1 MNYTELASK
10 ILEKIG
16 GAENVNDV
24 VHCMTRLRFDL
35 KDFDLIDDEGL
46 KKTRGIVG
54 TVKKSGQYQV
64 IIGNEVA
71 YVYKELCKL
80 GNFTVKKDKKLKN
93 KKDQGVIAML
103 MDTISS
109 IMAPVIPAI
118 IGAAML
124 KVLLT
129 ILTMA
134 NLIDTTGETYAVLN
148 VIGDGAFFF
157 MPVLIAM
164 SAANKFNTN
173 AYYAVSIALVLLHP
187 GFINLM
193 DMAKSSGENIHF
205 LSIIPV
211 VTNNYSYSVIP
222 IILGV
227 WALSYVEPLVDK
239 ITPAMTKN
247 FLKPLLVMLIIMPIT
262 IIILGPLGAIFG
274 DLLSKIIYKFYDIFG
289 FFAVGIIAGVYPFI
303 VMAGMHHAFTPIKLG
318 VLATVGYEAFICIG
332 ELASNLAQGGAALAV
347 AVKSKNKDFKQI
359 AGSSAFSAIVAG
371 ITEPALYGVNVRLK
385 KPMIG
390 ACCGAIAGGLFGGI
404 MQMKCFG
411 IATPSF
417 ITIVQYVEKNRASS
431 IFIALGAMLIAVIV
445 SFIATYLIGFE
456 DIVYEDEEERIL
468 ERAESLDK
476 TNL

>member
-10 ILEKIG
+10 ILEKVG

-35 KDFDLIDDEGL
+35 KDFSLLDDEGL

-54 TVKKSGQYQV
+54 TVQKSGQYQV

-80 GNFTVKKDKKLKN
+80 GNFTVKKDTKVKTKKN
-93 KKDQGVIAML
+93 QGIIPTL

-129 ILTMA
+129 LLTMA
-134 NLIDTTGETYAVLN
+134 NLIDTTGETYAILN

-173 AYYAVSIALVLLHP
+173 PYYAVSIALVLLHP
-187 GFINLM
+187 GFIKIM
-193 DMAKSSGENIHF
+193 DMAKASGENIHF
-205 LSIIPV
+205 LNIIPV
-211 VTNNYSYSVIP
+211 VTSNYSYSVIP

-227 WALSYVEPLVDK
+227 WALSYVEPIVDK
-239 ITPAMTKN
+239 VTPAITKN
-247 FLKPLLVMLIIMPIT
+247 FLKPLLVMLVIMPIT
-262 IIILGPLGAIFG
+262 IVVLGPLGAILG
-274 DLLSKIIYKFYDIFG
+274 DLLSKVIYKFYDIFG
-289 FFAVGIIAGVYPFI
+289 FVAVGIIGGVYPFI

-318 VLATVGYEAFICIG
+318 ILATVGYEAFICIG

-347 AVKSKNKDFKQI
+347 AVRSKNRDFKQI

-385 KPMIG
+385 RPMIG
-390 ACCGAIAGGLFGGI
+390 ACCGAIAGGLFGGF

-417 ITIVQYVEKNRASS
+417 VTVVQYVEPGRSFS
-431 IFIALGAMLIAVIV
+431 IFIALFTMLIAVIV
-445 SFIATYLIGFE
+445 SFIVTYTIGFE
-456 DIVYEDEEERIL
+456 DIVYDDEEERIL
-468 ERAESLDK
+468 ERAETLDK
-476 TNL
+476 ESL

>member
-16 GAENVNDV
+16 GADNVNDV

-35 KDFDLIDDEGL
+35 KDFSILDDEGL
-46 KKTRGIVG
+46 KKTKGIVG
-54 TVKKSGQYQV
+54 TVQKSGQYQV

-80 GNFTVKKDKKLKN
+80 GNFTVKKDKKLKT
-93 KKDQGVIAML
+93 KKEQGVIATL

-134 NLIDTTGETYAVLN
+134 NLIDVSGDTYAILN

-187 GFINLM
+187 NFIKIM
-193 DMAKSSGENIHF
+193 DLAKTSGENIHF
-205 LSIIPV
+205 LDIVPV

-227 WALSYVEPLVDK
+227 WALSYVEPIVDK
-239 ITPAMTKN
+239 ITPAITKN

-262 IIILGPLGAIFG
+262 IIILGPLGAILG
-274 DLLSKIIYKFYDIFG
+274 D
-289 FFAVGIIAGVYPFI
+289 
-303 VMAGMHHAFTPIKLG
+303 
-318 VLATVGYEAFICIG
+318 
-332 ELASNLAQGGAALAV
+332 
-347 AVKSKNKDFKQI
+347 
-359 AGSSAFSAIVAG
+359 
-371 ITEPALYGVNVRLK
+371 
-385 KPMIG
+385 
-390 ACCGAIAGGLFGGI
+390 
-404 MQMKCFG
+404 
-411 IATPSF
+411 
-417 ITIVQYVEKNRASS
+417 
-431 IFIALGAMLIAVIV
+431 
-445 SFIATYLIGFE
+445 
-456 DIVYEDEEERIL
+456 
-468 ERAESLDK
+468 
-476 TNL
+476 

>member
-10 ILEKIG
+10 ILQKIG

-35 KDFDLIDDEGL
+35 KDFSLLDDEGL
-46 KKTRGIVG
+46 QKTKGIVG

-80 GNFTVKKDKKLKN
+80 GNFTQKTDKKLKL
-93 KKDQGVIAML
+93 KKNQGIVATL

-134 NLIDTTGETYAVLN
+134 NLINTSGETYAILN

-157 MPVLIAM
+157 MPILIAM

-173 AYYAVSIALVLLHP
+173 QYYAVSIALILLHP
-187 GFINLM
+187 GFIKIM
-193 DMAKSSGENIHF
+193 EAAKAAGTNTHF
-205 LSIIPV
+205 LKVIPV
-211 VTNNYSYSVIP
+211 FTNSYAYSVIP

-227 WALSYVEPLVDK
+227 WALSYVEAFVDK
-239 ITPAMTKN
+239 ITPAITKN
-247 FLKPLLVMLIIMPIT
+247 FLKPLLVMLIIAPIT
-262 IIILGPLGAIFG
+262 IIALGPVGAILG
-274 DLLSKIIYKFYDIFG
+274 DMLSKVIYKIYDIFG

-318 VLATVGYEAFICIG
+318 VLATVGYESFICIG

-347 AVKSKNKDFKQI
+347 AVKSKNKDFRQI

-385 KPMIG
+385 RPMIG

-404 MQMKCFG
+404 MQLKCFG

-417 ITIVQYVEKNRASS
+417 VTIVQYVEKNRSSS
-431 IFIALGAMLIAVIV
+431 IFIALATMLIAVII
-445 SFIATYLIGFE
+445 SFLVTYIIGFE
-456 DIVYEDEEERIL
+456 DIVYEDEEEKIL
-468 ERAESLDK
+468 ERAEKLDK
-476 TNL
+476 VSL

>member
-1 MNYTELASK
+1 MNYAELAGK

-35 KDFDLIDDEGL
+35 KDFSVIDDEGL

-54 TVKKSGQYQV
+54 TVQKSGQYQI

-71 YVYKELCKL
+71 YVYKEICKQ
-80 GNFTVKKDKKLKN
+80 GNFTVKTDKKLKT
-93 KKDQGVIAML
+93 KKKQGIVATL
-103 MDTISS
+103 MDVISS

-129 ILTMA
+129 ILTMSGM
-134 NLIDTTGETYAVLN
+134 IDTTGDTYALLN

-164 SAANKFNTN
+164 SAANKFGTN
-173 AYYAVSIALVLLHP
+173 AYYAASIALVILHP
-187 GFINLM
+187 GFIQLM
-193 DMAKSSGENIHF
+193 NVAKETGENLHF
-205 LSIIPV
+205 LGVIPV
-211 VTNNYSYSVIP
+211 VTNNYAYSVIP

-227 WALSYVEPLVDK
+227 WALSYVEVFVDK
-239 ITPAMTKN
+239 ITPAITKN
-247 FLKPLLVMLIIMPIT
+247 FLKPLLVLLIVLPIT
-262 IIILGPLGAIFG
+262 MVILGPLGAILG
-274 DLLSKIIYKFYDIFG
+274 DLLSKVIYKFYDVFG
-289 FFAVGIIAGVYPFI
+289 FFAVGIIGGVYPFI

-318 VLATVGYEAFICIG
+318 ILATVGYEAFICIG

-347 AVKSKNKDFKQI
+347 AIKSKNKDFKQV

-390 ACCGAIAGGLFGGI
+390 ACAGAVAGGLFGGF

-417 ITIVQYVEKNRASS
+417 VTIVQYIDKNRANSLL
-431 IFIALGAMLIAVIV
+431 IALGAMLISVIV
-445 SFIATYLIGFE
+445 SFLVTYIVGFE
-456 DIVYEDEEERIL
+456 DIVYDDEEERIL
-468 ERAESLDK
+468 EKAEAKDREC
-476 TNL
+476 